1 MTGHSGR
8 RGTLVLVALVV
19 VLVNGAAVVLVQRGL
34 PTGPDG
40 HPAPPG
46 RGVPVAAAVAP
57 PGQLSGQVV
66 PRGNGSPSP
75 VALGIDG
82 CDNNYAA
89 ADTGRRVCVPRT
101 PPPGQRIDCAF
112 LRAHGINGVRVIGE
126 DVRRLAGTLLAAV
139 RGAVLC
145 AR

>member
-46 RGVPVAAAVAP
+46 RGVPVPPPAGGPPAP
-57 PGQLSGQVV
+57 PPPSGCL
-66 PRGNGSPSP
+66 
-75 VALGIDG
+75 VALG
-82 CDNNYAA
+82 
-89 ADTGRRVCVPRT
+89 
-101 PPPGQRIDCAF
+101 GQR
-112 LRAHGINGVRVIGE
+112 RGE
-126 DVRRLAGTLLAAV
+126 VVPEALQG
-139 RGAVLC
+139 GPGE
-145 AR
+145 